1 MRVRSFLQHV
11 NLNFRVGQ
19 FEWCRGFCFQL
30 RLKPGAGYV
39 FCYFWSYLPVSANNN
54 YYASEFVNLVIGM
67 LDNILVHYSSCSV
80 QNQRPDFGVQSCSI

>member
-19 FEWCRGFCFQL
+19 FEWCRSFCFQL
-30 RLKPGAGYV
+30 RLNFGAGNV
-39 FCYFWSYLPVSANNN
+39 LCYFASYLPVSANNN
-54 YYASEFVNLVIGM
+54 YEASEFVDLDIGM

-80 QNQRPDFGVQSCSI
+80 QNQRPEFGVKSCSI